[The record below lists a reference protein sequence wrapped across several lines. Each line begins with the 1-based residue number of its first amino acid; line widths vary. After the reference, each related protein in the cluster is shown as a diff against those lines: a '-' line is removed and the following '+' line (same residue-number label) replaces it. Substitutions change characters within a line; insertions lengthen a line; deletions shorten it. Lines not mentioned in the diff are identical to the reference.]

1 LVMLVV
7 GGDGEWAAVVMVV
20 VGGNDEW
27 VKVVVVVVM
36 VGDAPNCLPSRIN
49 PISPHGMSSQMY
61 RVYSLG
67 GDLSVSYTGHELKIS

>member
-1 LVMLVV
+1 M
-7 GGDGEWAAVVMVV
+7 VMVV
-20 VGGNDEW
+20 VGSDGDGEW
-27 VKVVVVVVM
+27 VKVVVVVM

-67 GDLSVSYTGHELKIS
+67 GDFSVSYTGHELKIS